1 MTPAG
6 GGCLVVLLRHG
17 HTDWN
22 LTDRFTGW
30 TDIALTG
37 VGIAEA
43 EAAGRLLAGAGL
55 CPDEVHVS
63 RLRRT
68 RQTAVALLAAAGAAG
83 APIHTTWR
91 LNERHYGALQGMNKH
106 EIFALWGEERSRAWW
121 RGYHAPPP
129 ALTLEDPRHPRF
141 DRRYTGLDPALLP
154 TSESLRD
161 CQQRM
166 LPYWDAVLVPRI
178 AAGRRPLVVSHGN
191 TLRGLV
197 MHLERLSAAAME
209 KVEIPAGVPLV
220 YEFSGNLE
228 VTGKVWLE
236 RIEGCPA

>member
-1 MTPAG
+1 MTPSG
-6 GGCLVVLLRHG
+6 GGHHVVLLRHG
-17 HTDWN
+17 HTEWN

-30 TDIALTG
+30 TDIPLTG

-43 EAAGRLLAGAGL
+43 EEAGRRLAGAGL

-68 RQTAVALLAAAGAAG
+68 RQTAIALLAAAGAAG
-83 APIHTTWR
+83 APIHSTWR

-106 EIFALWGEERSRAWW
+106 EIFAAWGEQRSRAWW

-129 ALTLEDPRHPRF
+129 ALAPEDPRHPRF
-141 DRRYTGLDPALLP
+141 DRRYAGLDPALLP
-154 TSESLRD
+154 AAESLHD
-161 CQQRM
+161 CQRRM
-166 LPYWDAVLVPRI
+166 LPYWNEVLLPGI
-178 AAGRRPLVVSHGN
+178 AADRRPLVVSHGN

-197 MHLERLSAAAME
+197 MHLEQLTAEAME

-220 YEFSGNLE
+220 YEFSGDLV

-236 RIEGCPA
+236 RK

>member
-6 GGCLVVLLRHG
+6 GGHHVVLLRHG
-17 HTDWN
+17 HTEWN

-43 EAAGRLLAGAGL
+43 EEAGRLLAGAGL
-55 CPDEVHVS
+55 RPDEVHVS

-83 APIHTTWR
+83 VPIHTTWR

-106 EIFALWGEERSRAWW
+106 EIFAAWGEERSRAWW

-129 ALTLEDPRHPRF
+129 ALTPEDPRHPRL
-141 DRRYTGLDPALLP
+141 DRRYAGLDPALLP
-154 TSESLRD
+154 ATESLRD
-161 CQQRM
+161 CQQRT
-166 LPYWDAVLVPRI
+166 LPYWDEVIVPCI

-191 TLRGLV
+191 TLRGLL
-197 MHLERLSAAAME
+197 MHLERLTAEAME

-220 YEFSGNLE
+220 YELSGDLE

-236 RIEGCPA
+236 PVR